1 MDLSAFGWD
10 DGFEKGFRCFREG
23 GLSPARVV
31 DSNRHIYNLMSEGG
45 PVMGKLSVKFRKGC
59 HSKEDYPTV
68 GDWVAFRQNDQTGY
82 AGIHGM
88 LGRRSKFSRKVAG
101 KASQE
106 QVIAANIDTIFV
118 VSGLDE
124 DFSIRR
130 LERYTTLAA
139 DSNAELVFIL
149 NKADICDNLPQVISE
164 VAGLFKGVP
173 VYALSA
179 LDNTG
184 VEQLL
189 PHLKAGKTVVFIG
202 SSGAGKSTIVNRL
215 LGEERQKTGPVSAH
229 DGRGR
234 HITSSK
240 NLIVLP
246 GGSIVIDTPGLKEVQ
261 LLCSGK
267 GLKNAFSDIEEYA
280 GECKYRNCT
289 HTNEP
294 GCAVLSAVNDGL
306 IPEDRLKSYHKLKR
320 EIAYNL
326 TRHDDKFKNKRG
338 KFWKNINKTSKL
350 ISNPK
355 GIPPEYGDFK
365 VVYE

>member
-1 MDLSAFGWD
+1 MDLHAFGWD
-10 DGFEKGFRCFREG
+10 EMFDERFQSFRES
-23 GLSPARVV
+23 GLSPGRVV
-31 DSNRHIYNLMSEGG
+31 ESNRFIYDLMSEGG
-45 PVMGKLSVKFRKGC
+45 LVRGKLSGKFRKSC
-59 HSKEDYPTV
+59 LSREDYPTV
-68 GDWVAFRQNDQTGY
+68 GDWVAFKTNDQTGY
-82 AGIHGM
+82 PSIHGM
-88 LGRRSKFSRKVAG
+88 LGRRSKFSRKVKG
-101 KASQE
+101 KVSQE
-106 QVIAANIDTIFV
+106 QVIAANIDTIFI

-130 LERYTTLAA
+130 LERYTALAA

-149 NKADICDNLPQVISE
+149 NKADLCEDLQKVVSE
-164 VAGLFKGVP
+164 VGGLFKGVP

-179 LDNTG
+179 LNNQG
-184 VEQLL
+184 LEQIL
-189 PHLKAGKTVVFIG
+189 PHLKAGKTVVFLG

-215 LGEERQKTGPVSAH
+215 LGEERQKTGSVSAH

-234 HITSSK
+234 HITTSK

-246 GGSIVIDTPGLKEVQ
+246 SGALVIDTPGLREVQ
-261 LLCSGK
+261 LLCSGE

-289 HTNEP
+289 HTDEL

-326 TRHDDKFKNKRG
+326 SRHDEKSRNKRG
-338 KFWKNINKTSKL
+338 KFWKNISKKSKL
-350 ISNPK
+350 IQRSRETL
-355 GIPPEYGDFK
+355 PEDSDFK

>member
-1 MDLSAFGWD
+1 MDLSVFGWD
-10 DGFEKGFRCFREG
+10 DEFEKCFQSFRES

-31 DSNRHIYNLMSEGG
+31 ESNRFIFNLMSESGLIT
-45 PVMGKLSVKFRKGC
+45 GKLSVKFRKGLYNIA
-59 HSKEDYPTV
+59 DYPTV
-68 GDWVAFRQNDQTGY
+68 GDWVAYRYNDQTGY
-82 AGIHGM
+82 SSIHGM
-88 LGRRSKFSRKVAG
+88 LGRRSKFSRKVKG

-106 QVIAANIDTIFV
+106 QVIAANIDTIFI
-118 VSGLDE
+118 VSGLDR

-130 LERYTTLAA
+130 LERYTALAA

-149 NKADICDNLPQVISE
+149 NKADLCEDLQKVISE
-164 VAGLFKGVP
+164 VGGLFKGVP

-179 LDNTG
+179 LNNKG
-184 VEQLL
+184 IEQLL

-234 HITSSK
+234 HITTSK

-246 GGSIVIDTPGLKEVQ
+246 SGAIVIDTPGLREVQ
-261 LLCSGK
+261 LLCSVE

-289 HTNEP
+289 HTDEL
-294 GCAVLSAVNDGL
+294 GCAVLSAVNEGL

-320 EIAYNL
+320 EISYNL
-326 TRHDDKFKNKRG
+326 SRRDEKSKNKRG
-338 KFWKNINKTSKL
+338 KFWKNISKKSKL
-350 ISNPK
+350 IQRSRE
-355 GIPPEYGDFK
+355 IPPNDSDFK